1 MSETAAIKLHAR
13 PAPPLDRFVV
23 CFWYYRGYARAHD
36 REIVLP
42 TGASSIVF
50 KLTDVTVRSFRDA
63 SDLVGQTYGGAVASG
78 AFSSHFVLDTSRPS
92 STLGVQFK
100 PGCASAFLGVPA
112 GELSGLR
119 VPLED
124 LWGPKALNI
133 RERILEAATPEAAIA
148 LVEQALLAR
157 LRRPL
162 LMHPA
167 AAHAIARIDA
177 EPAISRIAE
186 IRDETGYSAKRFIE
200 LFRASVGLAPKPFS
214 RVRRFQSVID
224 RLADGS
230 RVEWAAVAADS
241 GYSDQPHLNRE
252 FRRMA
257 GVTPTAYRPVE
268 PGHRNHVAVD
278 KEKFVQDPGGKDVGN
293 LPPTNSRTE
302 VIP

>member
-1 MSETAAIKLHAR
+1 MRESAAIKHHQR
-13 PAPPLDRFVV
+13 PVPRLDRFVE

-42 TGASSIVF
+42 TGSSSIVF
-50 KLTDVTVRSFRDA
+50 KLTDDPVRSFRDA
-63 SDLVGQTYGGAVASG
+63 SDLVGQTFGGAVASG
-78 AFSSHFVLDTSRPS
+78 AFASHFVLDTSQPS

-100 PGCASAFLGVPA
+100 PGCASAFFGVPA
-112 GELSGLR
+112 GELSGAR
-119 VPLED
+119 VALED
-124 LWGPKALNI
+124 LWGPTARAV
-133 RERILEAATPEAAIA
+133 RERIIEAATPEAAIA

-167 AAHAIARIDA
+167 VAHAIARIDA
-177 EPAISRIAE
+177 EPAIARIAE
-186 IRDETGYSAKRFIE
+186 IRDATGYGAKRFIE
-200 LFRASVGLAPKPFS
+200 LFRASVGLGPKMFS

-230 RVEWAAVAADS
+230 RVEWAAVAADG

-268 PGHRNHVAVD
+268 PGHRNHVAIE
-278 KEKFVQDPGGKDVGN
+278 KEKFVQDPGGEDVGN
-293 LPPTNSRTE
+293 LPPTNSRKE